1 MSDPFDLND
10 RSAYEAW
17 RQDKLN
23 HYPVSVEAL
32 TVAIRDPFKLTA
44 AERSAL
50 LRCCHKTNFAFYATD
65 RGNDPDKT
73 IPQAIAQQLGLRRLD
88 HNLLA
93 DEDGLTT
100 LSVASSGM
108 RSDYIPY
115 TNRALKWHTDGYYNL
130 PEERIT
136 AFQLH
141 CVRPAAS
148 GGENALLDHEIA
160 YLRLRD
166 ENPQYIAALTQED
179 AMMIPA
185 REDDSGVARAAQS
198 GPVFSKN
205 PDGSLHMRYTA
216 RKRSIE
222 WKDTPSTLAAVR
234 FLEELLA
241 TPSPFVFRGRLA
253 AGMGLICNN
262 VLHDRTAFADGGA
275 QTRLIYRARFYDRLR

>member
-17 RQDKLN
+17 RQHKLDG
-23 HYPVSVEAL
+23 YPLSLEAL
-32 TVAIRDPFKLTA
+32 TIKIGDPFKL
-44 AERSAL
+44 AEDERAAL
-50 LRCCHKTNFAFYATD
+50 LRCCRKTNFVFYKTD
-65 RGNDPDKT
+65 RGEDPDKT
-73 IPQAIAQQLGLRRLD
+73 IPQAIAKQLGLLRLD

-100 LSVASSGM
+100 LSVANSGM

-115 TNRALKWHTDGYYNL
+115 SNHALKWHTDGYYNR
-130 PEERIT
+130 PAERIT

-166 ENPQYIAALTQED
+166 ENSEYIAALMQDD
-179 AMMIPA
+179 AMTIPA
-185 REDDSGVARAAQS
+185 REDGNGVARAAQS
-198 GPVFSKN
+198 GPVFSTN

-216 RKRSIE
+216 RKRSIV
-222 WKDTPSTLAAVR
+222 WKDTGATLEAVK
-234 FLEELLA
+234 FLQELLA
-241 TPSPFVFRGRLA
+241 TPSPFVFRNRLA
-253 AGMGLICNN
+253 GGMGLICNN
-262 VLHDRTAFADGGA
+262 VLHDRTAFLDGDA
-275 QTRLIYRARFYDRLR
+275 QTRLIYRARFYDRIK